1 MLRENSRF
9 VLAMAAGSIAGS
21 FVGGRLL
28 GLVPTAVLLPLLAVI
43 LVLSAFKVW
52 QHE

>member
-1 MLRENSRF
+1 MRSPW
-9 VLAMAAGSIAGS
+9 
-21 FVGGRLL
+21 
-28 GLVPTAVLLPLLAVI
+28 LVPNAVLLPLLAVI